1 MVCAASEARRGYV
14 RRSRLLRLPHQLP
27 SRMNTHSELLEE
39 GCIALV
45 SYVPGP
51 LGPALDQLRHHLTPD
66 GNTRAHITLLPPRP
80 LSVPVDLASRVILE
94 TLQCATPFDV
104 EISGVRCFPTTNV
117 LYLGIGEGTSRL
129 HELHDSLNSG
139 ALAHAELFDYLPHLT
154 LSAPLSSHH
163 VDGARQLMEEA
174 WQVVFAPTRFRLDE
188 AALLWRSPRSAPGNW
203 ERLWTQRLG
212 TAAAVAL
219 AAPFS

>member
-1 MVCAASEARRGYV
+1 
-14 RRSRLLRLPHQLP
+14 
-27 SRMNTHSELLEE
+27 MNTHSELLTG

-51 LGPALDQLRHHLTPD
+51 LGPALDQLRQHLAPD
-66 GNTRAHITLLPPRP
+66 GNARAHITLLPPRP
-80 LSVPVDLASRVILE
+80 LLVPVDLASQAILE
-94 TLQCATPFDV
+94 TLQCVAPFDV
-104 EISGVRCFPTTNV
+104 EISGVRCFPSTNV

-139 ALAHAELFDYLPHLT
+139 ALAHSELFDYLPHLT
-154 LSAPLSSHH
+154 LSAPLPSHH
-163 VDGARQLMEEA
+163 VDQARQLLEEA
-174 WQVVFAPTRFRLDE
+174 WQAVFTPPRFRLDE
-188 AALLWRSPRSAPGNW
+188 AALLWRRPESQPGSW

-212 TAAAVAL
+212 TAAEVAL

>member
-1 MVCAASEARRGYV
+1 
-14 RRSRLLRLPHQLP
+14 
-27 SRMNTHSELLEE
+27 MNTHSDLLIG

-51 LGPALDQLRHHLTPD
+51 LGSALDQLRQHLAPD
-66 GNTRAHITLLPPRP
+66 GDTRAHITLLPPRP
-80 LSVPVDLASRVILE
+80 LLVPVDLASQMILE
-94 TLQCATPFDV
+94 ALQGVTPFDV
-104 EISGVRCFPTTNV
+104 EISGVRCFPSTNV
-117 LYLGIGEGTSRL
+117 LYLGIGEGTCRL

-154 LSAPLSSHH
+154 LSAPLPSHH

-174 WQVVFAPTRFRLDE
+174 WQEVFAAPRFRLDE
-188 AALLWRSPRSAPGNW
+188 VALLWRKSGSETGNW
-203 ERLWTQRLG
+203 KRLWTQRLG
-212 TAAAVAL
+212 TTAEVAL

>member
-1 MVCAASEARRGYV
+1 
-14 RRSRLLRLPHQLP
+14 
-27 SRMNTHSELLEE
+27 MNTHSELLKG

-51 LGPALDQLRHHLTPD
+51 LGPALDRLRQDLAPD
-66 GNTRAHITLLPPRP
+66 GNARAHITLLPPRP
-80 LSVPVDLASRVILE
+80 LSVPVDLASQVILE
-94 TLQCATPFDV
+94 TLQSVAPFDV
-104 EISGVRCFPTTNV
+104 EISGVRCFPRTNV

-139 ALAHAELFDYLPHLT
+139 TLAHAELFDYLPHLT
-154 LSAPLSSHH
+154 LSAPLPSQR
-163 VDGARQLMEEA
+163 VDRARQLLEEA
-174 WQVVFAPTRFRLDE
+174 WHRFFAPPRFRLDE
-188 AALLWRSPRSAPGNW
+188 AALLWRRPGSAPGTW

-212 TAAAVAL
+212 TAAEVAL